1 MADWLYVNRDALV
14 PELASIH
21 MLVSDAEEDCDRI
34 PYVLQHLVPEA
45 PVFPA
50 TRQNVKRAGEAWVKS
65 FRKDDSAFCFVSGHG
80 AVRASDAVVF
90 LSDLNTDPTDP
101 WGAHLNVS
109 ELATAFK
116 AKEELKAAYFFTDA
130 CQEFSSDFVLSE
142 SHGVRIVRPLQPR
155 QLRLAREKVLLI
167 SAASA
172 GTVTYEGDWPR
183 DRDNPA
189 SPCVTI
195 GRFTQ
200 VLIDALDGA
209 SARYDDGK
217 WVVDTGRYKLHTDLK
232 FLYGRR
238 SKWAAQAF
246 NPVVLIDQ
254 NNYFPLVCPPNPRMP
269 VFVITDPEHLMAS
282 YRLHVDD
289 DNRAPLVSCPPN
301 HATTWMFELDGSPD
315 ARYVVAVN
323 GMLRFE
329 AKFWPVGPN
338 FLQRISVS

>member
-1 MADWLYVNRDALV
+1 MN
-14 PELASIH
+14 
-21 MLVSDAEEDCDRI
+21 
-34 PYVLQHLVPEA
+34 
-45 PVFPA
+45 
-50 TRQNVKRAGEAWVKS
+50 WVAS
-65 FRKDDSAFCFVSGHG
+65 FRKDDSAFCFMSGHG

-90 LSDLNTDPTDP
+90 LSDLNTDCTDP
-101 WGAHLNVS
+101 WKAHLNIS
-109 ELATAFK
+109 EAATAFK
-116 AKEELKAAYFFTDA
+116 AIEELKAAYFFIDA
-130 CQEFSSDFVLSE
+130 CQEFSNEFVLSE
-142 SHGVRIVRPLQPR
+142 SHGVRIVRPLQPK

-217 WVVDTGRYKLHTDLK
+217 WVVDTGKYKLHTDLK

-238 SKWAAQAF
+238 GKWAAQAF

-254 NNYFPLVCPPNPRMP
+254 NNYFPLVYPSNPRMP
-269 VFVITDPEHLMAS
+269 VFVITDPEHLMAT

-289 DNRAPLVSCPPN
+289 DNRTPLVSCPPN
-301 HATTWMFELDGSPD
+301 HPKTWMFELDASPD
-315 ARYVVAVN
+315 PRYVVAVN
-323 GMLRFE
+323 GPLRYE
-329 AKFWPVGPN
+329 VKFWPVGPN